1 MVRVFST
8 DVVVKVGVAGVVL
21 GVVVDVAAVVLVP
34 DVSVGGGLLL
44 LLIYGVI
51 FTEPVPM
58 PLGRSFCCCCCC

>member
-21 GVVVDVAAVVLVP
+21 GVVVDVAAVVP

-58 PLGRSFCCCCCC
+58 PLGRSFCCC